1 LSASLILDWDI
12 FQDEILDWYTIILY
26 KHFCVLKG
34 ASSGTIFSCK
44 ILIKCQ
50 ASTYSTYHR
59 CMYSCPSIMSDT
71 DNTKL
76 VRIIESILAP
86 TKQVLPP
93 IVRANLAHERVAKMA
108 RRHACRRNTTISS
121 DLPVI
126 LTTAK
131 TYPTQPICEDPKHQ
145 EISHS
150 TSPMQQYLRSYSDF
164 IFFL

>member
-1 LSASLILDWDI
+1 MSANLILDWDI

-34 ASSGTIFSCK
+34 ASSGTIFSCKILIFFFRVCK

-86 TKQVLPP
+86 TKQVLPL
-93 IVRANLAHERVAKMA
+93 IVRANLAHELVTKIITFLRKHNHLE
-108 RRHACRRNTTISS
+108 RSPCHPNHCKDLS
-121 DLPVI
+121 DATDLWGS
-126 LTTAK
+126 K
-131 TYPTQPICEDPKHQ
+131 TPRDLAFS
-145 EISHS
+145 ISHA
-150 TSPMQQYLRSYSDF
+150 TAPQ
-164 IFFL
+164 